1 MVQDAID
8 RDLIALLQA
17 NARESTANL
26 ARKLGIA
33 RTTVVAR
40 LARLER
46 EGVIVGYTARLGQD
60 EQRPGV
66 IAHVGIAVEPKRSR
80 DVVLRLQAIP
90 ELRQLYAV
98 SGEADLI
105 ALHVGRKP
113 RMIEVKSTTRGPFAG
128 FPPADRQHLLES
140 AKQAGAQAWLV
151 WWPSRG
157 KPRWIPPGEWPKAK
171 T

>member
-8 RDLIALLQA
+8 RDLITLLQA
-17 NARESTANL
+17 NARDSTANL

-46 EGVIVGYTARLGQD
+46 EGVVIGYTARLGQD

-105 ALHVGRKP
+105 AVLRAASTARLDTLLDEIGETDGVRK
-113 RMIEVKSTTRGPFAG
+113 TTTSVVLAVRVDRGG
-128 FPPADRQHLLES
+128 
-140 AKQAGAQAWLV
+140 
-151 WWPSRG
+151 
-157 KPRWIPPGEWPKAK
+157 
-171 T
+171 